1 MFLFCYIMSNK
12 LWKILEGKVCIW
24 SILYSDQFNVFL
36 ICSMLKD
43 LDTSDK
49 KDSLSTSEDLSKPKE
64 MATQQPHR
72 ETSTS
77 CEGTEVF

>member
-1 MFLFCYIMSNK
+1 MRL
-12 LWKILEGKVCIW
+12 VW
-24 SILYSDQFNVFL
+24 SVLCDQFNVFL

-49 KDSLSTSEDLSKPKE
+49 KDGLSTSDLSKPKE
-64 MATQQPHR
+64 MATQQPNR

-77 CEGTEVF
+77 CEGTKVF